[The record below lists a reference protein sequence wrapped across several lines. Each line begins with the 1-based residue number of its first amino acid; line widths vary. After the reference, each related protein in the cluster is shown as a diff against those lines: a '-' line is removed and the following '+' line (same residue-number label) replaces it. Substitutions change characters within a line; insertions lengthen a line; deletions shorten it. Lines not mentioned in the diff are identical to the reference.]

1 MKSPRFL
8 HLLLLACTLHGILH
22 GAGPD
27 PLVAQSEP
35 EAMSTA
41 PNEAPSENGD
51 VENGTAD
58 LPEAEHREALDAL
71 RAADQAYAAA
81 LVDRDRDAIQRLLA
95 SDAIFLERTPQR
107 GRSEYLALMQP
118 LFEQKYG
125 FQVVYEPLEAHV
137 ARSGELGWT
146 LGTSSTTFTR
156 PGLEAQTFETHYM
169 TVWSR
174 EADGPWQVKVHST
187 VIVHAEYGQA
197 REPRTGLMTGWPQL
211 NDFID
216 AAIELDWTPEHTV
229 RAASGEL
236 AYTYG
241 AYEVEFTRGEESY
254 GGPGGYI
261 AVWQKDEERQHWQ
274 LAAEGYSAPQIH

>member
-8 HLLLLACTLHGILH
+8 HLLLLACIVH
-22 GAGPD
+22 GAAPG
-27 PLVAQSEP
+27 PLVAQNEP
-35 EAMSTA
+35 AA
-41 PNEAPSENGD
+41 ENGAVQD
-51 VENGTAD
+51 KAAD
-58 LPEAEHREALDAL
+58 LPEAEYRAALDAL
-71 RAADQAYAAA
+71 RAAEQAYAAA
-81 LVDRDRDAIQRLLA
+81 LVARDRDAIHQLVA
-95 SDAIFLERTPQR
+95 NDAIFLERTPQR

-125 FQVVYEPLEAHV
+125 FQVEYEPLEAHL

-146 LGTSSTTFTR
+146 LGASSTTFTR
-156 PGLEAQTFETHYM
+156 PGLEAETVENHYM

-174 EADGPWQVKVHST
+174 EAEGPWQVKVHST
-187 VIVHAEYGQA
+187 VIVHGEYGQA
-197 REPRTGLMTGWPQL
+197 REPRTGLMTGWPEL

-241 AYEVEFTRGEESY
+241 EYEVQFTQGEKSY
-254 GGPGGYI
+254 GGPGGYV
-261 AVWQKDEERQHWQ
+261 AVWRKDEDLQRWQ
-274 LAAEGYSAPQIH
+274 LAVEGYSAPQIH